1 MSGPGPEKVTPA
13 DRMRGSLAGTSP
25 VPRGGGGVAQP
36 GAEER
41 PVTGAR
47 GRGRARSAG
56 PQEPSQES
64 GSWKGWFVCVL
75 GFSKVTA
82 LMCECVTL
90 GQLTQ
95 LSEEVCSCLPQDLSR
110 APVCPVLPCV
120 PGLAQWSRLL
130 QGSPRAPVC
139 PGPRPVL
146 PCVWASP
153 HAPVCPGLVPC
164 SRLPRASPRA
174 PVCRGPRPV
183 LCLSRTC
190 AVLSSQDLSCALL
203 SLFWY
208 TSHIIV

>member
-36 GAEER
+36 GEEER

-120 PGLAQWSRLL
+120 PGLA
-130 QGSPRAPVC
+130 
-139 PGPRPVL
+139 
-146 PCVWASP
+146 
-153 HAPVCPGLVPC
+153 PC
-164 SRLPRASPRA
+164 SRLSRASPRA
-174 PVCRGPRPV
+174 PVCHGPRPV
-183 LCLSRTC
+183 LLSVAGLALCSVCPGPALCSR
-190 AVLSSQDLSCALL
+190 LSQDLSCALL